1 MLLREW
7 TERAPEAAFAFA
19 IDRDLG
25 HLCAKAWGELHPA
38 TVESAV
44 AAYLDRQGRS
54 DVDRRKLLDAV
65 ASGVVL
71 KEPAPAIA
79 KWKAQA
85 PRKLTPRMVRA
96 WYEHDRGDLLQYA
109 AKEST
114 DPSVAAGIAHLEPEE
129 ALRIVRGLDSNWI
142 SSDCYRRLE
151 PFCRTTM

>member
-1 MLLREW
+1 MNFLVLLALVLAIIATSSVAKGQSLQEAFDTEQEIDFSARFEDYGNLDPLSREVATAVLLREW

-96 WYEHDRGDLLQYA
+96 
-109 AKEST
+109 
-114 DPSVAAGIAHLEPEE
+114 
-129 ALRIVRGLDSNWI
+129 
-142 SSDCYRRLE
+142 
-151 PFCRTTM
+151 